1 LDMFRKITKPRPYM
15 FIDETA
21 LEVDFYGCKIC
32 KPRPYMFID
41 GTALEVD
48 FELFSCA
55 LPSLH

>member
-1 LDMFRKITKPRPYM
+1 M